1 MRKIFYLL
9 FLGGGLAICAFGL
22 RGCYYAGASL
32 HWPVTE
38 GIVTESRISRSR
50 GGNRTTYSPE
60 VRYRY
65 QIDGRVYDGDRIYFS
80 GIDLSSNHDYAL
92 DITARYAVGRVVEV
106 YHHPRDPEL
115 AVLQPGIRRET
126 IFTFV
131 IGGAFAAFA
140 LLGFY
145 LDHRGRS
152 RHRTKHRE

>member
-1 MRKIFYLL
+1 MRKFFYLL
-9 FLGGGLAICAFGL
+9 FLVGGLAIVTLGL

-32 HWPVTE
+32 HWPVAGGT
-38 GIVTESRISRSR
+38 VTESRIGRAR

-65 QIDGRVYDGDRIYFS
+65 EVDGRVYESDRIYFS

-92 DITARYAVGRVVEV
+92 DITARYAVGRDVEV
-106 YHHPRDPEL
+106 YHHPGDPEL

-126 IFTFV
+126 VFTFV

-145 LDHRGRS
+145 LDHRRKPRRRNES
-152 RHRTKHRE
+152 